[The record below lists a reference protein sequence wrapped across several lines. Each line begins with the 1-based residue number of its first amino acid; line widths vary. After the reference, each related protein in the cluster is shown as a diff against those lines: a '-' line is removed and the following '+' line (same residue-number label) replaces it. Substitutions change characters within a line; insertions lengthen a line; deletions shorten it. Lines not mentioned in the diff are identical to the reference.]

1 MTATIRKTTA
11 AAAFAS
17 AVLLASLSGAAGAQ
31 PAGEG
36 PLVLRLPAGARA
48 ASLANAA
55 LTLNDADVLMYNP
68 GMLSVARGGNSIS
81 IQRYG
86 SFGTTGSMAAIVTSG
101 SLFIGVGAQFL
112 EWSAPSGVSYGEAVR
127 PGATRLSDSGGVA
140 SSSSAFTVG
149 VSRTIKGVRFGASA
163 KYVDERFGLDHGGT
177 AAFDLGVIRS
187 LGRANLAFVVQNL
200 GGSANVAGEK
210 GPLPRRIGI
219 GYGGGPFP
227 VGVHWDVGMQTQ
239 LTLEGDLF
247 LRPAGGI
254 EVGYVPIDGVSI
266 LFRTG
271 FRLPREKSE
280 SLVTGGLGISY
291 DRFSLD
297 YAAEPFRDGRPVS
310 HRVGFRIR

>member
-1 MTATIRKTTA
+1 MTATIRKTTS
-11 AAAFAS
+11 AFAILLG
-17 AVLLASLSGAAGAQ
+17 VLMGASSREAIAQ
-31 PAGEG
+31 PVGEG
-36 PLVLRLPAGARA
+36 PIVLRLPSGARA
-48 ASLANAA
+48 ASMANAA

-81 IQRYG
+81 VQRYG
-86 SFGTTGSMAAIVTSG
+86 SHGTTGSMAAIVTSG

-112 EWSAPSGVSYGEAVR
+112 EWSAPNGVSYGEAVKA
-127 PGATRLSDSGGVA
+127 GATALSDSGGVA

-149 VSRTIKGVRFGASA
+149 VSRTIKGVRLGASA
-163 KYVDERFGLDHGGT
+163 KYVDERFGAAHGGT
-177 AAFDLGVIRS
+177 AAFDLGAIRS
-187 LGRANLAFVVQNL
+187 LGRSNLALVVQNL

-227 VGVHWDVGMQTQ
+227 VWEHWDIGMQTQ

-247 LRPAGGI
+247 LRPAGGVEI
-254 EVGYVPIDGVSI
+254 GYVPIEGVSI

-280 SLVTGGLGISY
+280 SLVTGGIGLSY